1 MSHDPVVQPAALER
15 LRNLGGE
22 KLLRQIVR
30 LYLENAAERL
40 RQIDSGLAPD
50 GSLGDAGA
58 GAHALKSSAAN
69 VGADRVSRLAAELE
83 EAAHEGDVERARAIH
98 ESLPGAQADVEAVL
112 TRLLG
117 EEER

>member
-30 LYLENAAERL
+30 LYLENASERL
-40 RQIDSGLAPD
+40 RQIDAGLAP
-50 GSLGDAGA
+50 GGALADAGA

-69 VGADRVSRLAAELE
+69 VGADGVSRLAAEIE
-83 EAAHEGDVERARAIH
+83 EAAQEGDVERARVIH
-98 ESLPGAQADVEAVL
+98 QSLPGAQAEVEGVL
-112 TRLLG
+112 TSLLVQEDG
-117 EEER
+117 